1 MHGVMGCSWGKNPGV
16 KGKVL
21 ISITVFNK
29 SQIDLSSGSVKCRPL
44 NAPMDADPPTGCNT
58 QYPSLPFFP
67 AFPPTFQ
74 NIKITVLQFL
84 LEKSIY
90 DPTVIGRDHQN
101 REESGKEEAEERWGT
116 EEFIKQEEQHVLRV
130 NQRGGR
136 PSKAGSQLPYAL
148 TKIRTAAAS
157 VGSWFIIS
165 PSPSSGETH
174 LAPCWTFIRPD
185 SHQMVS
191 CFGSGAV
198 WSSAG
203 EAAASQ
209 LSWEPGLEPSSLP
222 GARAQ
227 RRGLAKNA
235 GAWLPFTL
243 AFCDTK
249 LLERKKIKF
258 LNPSSLFLNLT
269 PTENKMEGEKK
280 IQEAASKNE
289 VPVIFT
295 WNPSKELSWHGQF
308 FFFLTSGL

>member
-1 MHGVMGCSWGKNPGV
+1 MEWWIRCSWGKNPGV
-16 KGKVL
+16 KGKFL

-29 SQIDLSSGSVKCRPL
+29 SQIDLSSGSVKWRPL
-44 NAPMDADPPTGCNT
+44 NAPMDADPPTGCNS

-101 REESGKEEAEERWGT
+101 RKESGKEEAEERWGT
-116 EEFIKQEEQHVLRV
+116 EEFIKREEQHVLRV
-130 NQRGGR
+130 NQRGRR
-136 PSKAGSQLPYAL
+136 PSKAGSQPPYAL
-148 TKIRTAAAS
+148 TKIQTAAAS
-157 VGSWFIIS
+157 AGSWFIIS

-203 EAAASQ
+203 GGGRISAQ
-209 LSWEPGLEPSSLP
+209 L
-222 GARAQ
+222 GAQ
-227 RRGLAKNA
+227 I
-235 GAWLPFTL
+235 GA
-243 AFCDTK
+243 
-249 LLERKKIKF
+249 F
-258 LNPSSLFLNLT
+258 LSARCQGSAET
-269 PTENKMEGEKK
+269 AGEKCWCT
-280 IQEAASKNE
+280 APGH
-289 VPVIFT
+289 VVI
-295 WNPSKELSWHGQF
+295 LWHE
-308 FFFLTSGL
+308 TSGKEKNKIPEPFKFVFKPYSYWK